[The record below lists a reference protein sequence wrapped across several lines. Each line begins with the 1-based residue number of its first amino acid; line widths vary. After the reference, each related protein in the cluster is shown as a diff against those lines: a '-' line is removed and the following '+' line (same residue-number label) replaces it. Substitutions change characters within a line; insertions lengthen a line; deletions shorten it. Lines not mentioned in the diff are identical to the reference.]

1 MFSKY
6 YQSELSYLRDLGR
19 EFAAANPALAGAFAE
34 RGGDPDVERLLE
46 GFAFLTARIRE
57 RIDDAVPEVVESL
70 CQLLL
75 PQYIRPIPSCSV
87 IEFTP
92 QANALKGRHRLAAG
106 TELGSRKVDGTSC
119 LYRTTCP
126 TDLLPMTLTDAKLDE
141 SVEAFPQITLSFQAS
156 ESARALIFQSAG
168 FRLFLHGPL
177 GLASN
182 LFLWM
187 NRHLRQVVYRNG
199 DFEKPLGASA
209 VSPAGLGDD
218 MPLLPWPSNAPKGMR
233 LLQEYFTLP
242 EKLLF
247 LNIGNL
253 EALAGSPGSDRF
265 ELVFQFERPPKL
277 PSRIQRDNF
286 RLHCAPVV
294 NLFDTSTDPISV
306 DPKRHEYLLRAS
318 GVNPMHASIYNVTGL
333 TGLRGN
339 RGGRVNYHPYIDFA
353 HQNQSAEEQE
363 YFSTR
368 RAISPIDNGLDI
380 YLSVMTP
387 RDVKPQFH
395 EETLSVDV
403 TATNRLLPAELQV
416 GDISQPTPR
425 SPTIA
430 RFQNISRVTKPTHA
444 PVGAELHWRLLS
456 HLAVNQRSLSDPEIL
471 RAQLSLYNFF
481 EAADKQTGDANRL
494 RIESVRSVAMGS
506 ATRLMS
512 QVPVRGIGS
521 TIELDETSFAGEGDA
536 FLFGCALDA
545 LFAHQAPINSF
556 HELTVSLHPSG
567 NQVQWNPKNGK
578 LPIL

>member
-1 MFSKY
+1 M
-6 YQSELSYLRDLGR
+6 
-19 EFAAANPALAGAFAE
+19 
-34 RGGDPDVERLLE
+34 
-46 GFAFLTARIRE
+46 
-57 RIDDAVPEVVESL
+57 PEVVESL

-87 IEFTP
+87 VQFTP

-126 TDLLPMTLTDAKLDE
+126 TDLLPMNLTDAKLDE
-141 SVEAFPQITLSFQAS
+141 SVEAFPQLTLSFQAS
-156 ESARALIFQSAG
+156 ESARALIFQPAG

-177 GLASN
+177 GLASD

-187 NRHLRQVVYRNG
+187 NRHLRQVIYRNG
-199 DFEKPLGASA
+199 DFEKPLGAGA
-209 VSPAGLGDD
+209 VTPAGLGED
-218 MPLLPWPSNAPKGMR
+218 MPLLPWPDNAPKGMR

-253 EALAGSPGSDRF
+253 GSLAGTAGSDRF

-318 GVNPMHASIYNVTGL
+318 GVNPMHASIYEVTGL

-353 HQNQSAEEQE
+353 HQNQSAEDQE

-403 TATNRLLPAELQV
+403 TATNRLLPADLQV

-430 RFQNISRVTKPTHA
+430 KFQNIARVTKPTHA
-444 PVGAELHWRLLS
+444 PVGSELHWRLLS

-494 RIESVRSVAMGS
+494 RIESVRSVAMAS

-521 TIELDETSFAGEGDA
+521 TVELDETSFAGEGDA